1 MHSAQHHVH
10 RDVEQLLLQHHLS
23 LFNTAIPVLSLCPL
37 FSAFLLFLFAESNS
51 IKEHN
56 KIFQIEISHLSTL
69 LKKGMHAI
77 NNTH

>member
-1 MHSAQHHVH
+1 MHSAQHHMH
-10 RDVEQLLLQHHLS
+10 RDMEQLLQHHLS

-37 FSAFLLFLFAESNS
+37 FSAFLLFLSTESKS
-51 IKEHN
+51 IEEHK

-69 LKKGMHAI
+69 LKKGKHAI